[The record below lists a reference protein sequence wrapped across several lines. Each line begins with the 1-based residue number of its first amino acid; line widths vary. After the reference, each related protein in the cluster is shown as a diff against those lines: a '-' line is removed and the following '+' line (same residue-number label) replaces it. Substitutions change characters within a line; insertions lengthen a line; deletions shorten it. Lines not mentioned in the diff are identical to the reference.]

1 MKIASVFD
9 FDNTLYPGESI
20 NDFMEYI
27 VVKRPEFA
35 TLLFHKIKKTIGSFI
50 GASKNYFFSTFSYL
64 EQQEFL
70 QLSYNFAT
78 EVLIPKLYQV
88 VVSKLNW
95 HREQGHILI
104 IVSAGLDTYLNYVA
118 SHLQVENCLASTV
131 IFKKGNFNGIEREMI
146 GDTKVTAL
154 YSSFPEIDWNL
165 SYSYTDHYSDLPL
178 LKLVGNPTIV
188 IPNDM
193 PSWAPSN
200 ANLLNPN

>member
-20 NDFMEYI
+20 NDFMEYL
-27 VVKRPEFA
+27 VVKKPEFA

-64 EQQEFL
+64 DQQEFL
-70 QLSYNFAT
+70 QLSHSFAN
-78 EVLIPKLYQV
+78 EVLIPKLYREI
-88 VVSKLNW
+88 VSKLNW

-104 IVSAGLDTYLNYVA
+104 IVSAGLDSYLNYVA

-131 IFKKGNFNGIEREMI
+131 IFKKGKFNGIVQEMI
-146 GDTKVTAL
+146 GDMKVTTL
-154 YSSFPEIDWNL
+154 CSSFPEIDWNQ

-178 LKLVGNPTIV
+178 LKLVGNPTVV
-188 IPNDM
+188 IANDM
-193 PSWAPSN
+193 PSWAPGN
-200 ANLLNPN
+200 ANLLNPI